1 MRTIA
6 SKLVTFVIALIVV
19 AGAARAHG
27 GKPHLLGTVVALHA
41 NHLVV
46 KDKAG
51 KEHTVELNGDTKL
64 EKAGKATTRAELVAG
79 VRVAVHFAD
88 QAAKI
93 AHVIKISPAAPK
105 PGASK

>member
-1 MRTIA
+1 MRSIT
-6 SKLVTFVIALIVV
+6 SKIVTFVIALVVV
-19 AGAARAHG
+19 AGAAHAHG

-51 KEHTVELNGDTKL
+51 KEHTVELTGETKL
-64 EKAGKATTRAELVAG
+64 EKAGNAATRTDLVAG

-88 QAAKI
+88 QTAKI
-93 AHVIKISPAAPK
+93 AQVIRIGPAAPTK
-105 PGASK
+105 